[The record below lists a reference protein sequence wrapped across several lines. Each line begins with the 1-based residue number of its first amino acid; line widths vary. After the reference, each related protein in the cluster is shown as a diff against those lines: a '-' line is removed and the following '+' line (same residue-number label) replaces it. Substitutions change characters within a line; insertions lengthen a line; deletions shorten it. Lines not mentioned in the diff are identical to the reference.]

1 MWSHEAKDEDA
12 YETRR
17 LQIDKFDYDI
27 NQHDLF
33 IMIHQILYQNGPKSL
48 VEHHLRSANQFYSEG
63 IVYILQHGFRV
74 ERKMFSPREHSSD
87 PEEKKIVQVHCKIV
101 PTSIEIT
108 KPIIYDSVS
117 SMGSPLMPITALTR
131 DKIYSGQL
139 TLNCDVIATAYL
151 EDGSVHATR
160 TESVKGISIC
170 RLPIIKGSKFCHTY
184 DMSKHALLQ
193 MGEDPTDPGGYFVI
207 RGEWAI
213 DCVESMPYNWPK
225 IYINEGYDK
234 QRVRCEFISKPGDS
248 YQNSAYMMVIFNND
262 NTLVIEIYRDKFMEV
277 RIPFFLLFRALGW
290 VCDKKIMDW
299 IIYDY
304 DNDANRALQAH
315 IIDAMQAKYDKINY
329 ANIRESV
336 AALTAIVDMIPAEK
350 MSYYDLR
357 NKPENYHNA
366 RQEVLQFFDTH
377 FLPHIGMD
385 MDSRDDKLKFT
396 GLLIRKTI
404 LVYLGQIPQ
413 TDRVSMLNKRINPAG
428 DSYAKAF
435 KSFTNHSVIVPVK
448 RMMNKVFRSQKFE
461 NVNLS
466 QIVFSVQDHEFERL
480 MKQSVVGGKGANMKL
495 GANRNIV
502 NRLRSMFLQRKN
514 NINPIATLRQISKPY
529 TDSGIQSSMATEM
542 RKFHG
547 SAANLKC
554 PVHTSPEG
562 ESVGIN
568 EQMALSAQIV
578 PNTSSQ
584 VLKDKIRSDEE
595 FIPGDSLSPLEISRR
610 LLARVYINGELVG
623 YVANAPKFATK
634 CRKKRREGEIHFHTT
649 IYWDAG
655 QDEIYFSVDA
665 GRMARPVLIVYNTHR
680 DAEYF
685 ANGGAVGSADDAA
698 RNVASHDAARNATRD
713 DAEDVII
720 EDASEESD
728 DEAAESKGVD
738 GIEDNDDALI
748 ASLLPP
754 ADPALEYKNRIISQ
768 IQRKKKEKVPAP
780 AAVGGNDDFEQ
791 GIALTREDIALMY
804 ANKKTVMD
812 LVREQKVEFISA
824 DEQQNYY
831 MAANFNILRQERK
844 NKYRPF
850 THCDIPEAMVG
861 ITTLTSPFAAHN
873 QPAKLIYQ
881 TSQVRQT
888 CGYYCLNW
896 PYRMDKETFLQPV
909 NEMPLVITKANRYV
923 LPNGCNVL
931 MAMMCDTGFNQE
943 DSLIFSKTAIDLG
956 LFGGSKFTFEKV
968 ELEQREEMGIPDK
981 TKTEGIKSANYDKL
995 DAEGVVPVGTK
1006 LQKDDVIIGMY
1017 AALNKPTDRYAYVDE
1032 SRVYRSDEPAIVQNR
1047 IFGQNEE
1054 GLKFCKVGL
1063 RKVRNPIIGDKFSSR
1078 HGQKGICACVMKESD
1093 MPYTEDGQKIEVIF
1107 NPHGI
1112 PSRMTMGQIIE
1123 MLVAK
1128 ICAYKGAHYDAT
1140 IFKEFDIEV
1149 VADELE
1155 KFGFQRYGYEKLLN
1169 GLTGEYI
1176 DSLIFVGPIFYQRLA
1191 KLVLD
1196 NEYVIKNPAT
1206 DAATRQP
1213 LDNAGING
1221 GLRVGE
1227 MEKWC
1232 FAAHGASRTW
1242 AEKSRDH
1249 SDGYVEHICRCGK
1262 EAIVNYN
1269 NGGYYYCKYCG
1280 DNADIFAI
1288 PNTWSSKLFRHE
1300 LQSIGVGPAMLLQPY
1315 INEVQDDED
1324 RSRSRIEEYNN
1335 DAITEFV
1342 TSAEKMIDADA
1353 EADN

>member
-1 MWSHEAKDEDA
+1 MWSHEAKDDA
-12 YETRR
+12 DTYEERR
-17 LQIDKFDYDI
+17 LHIDKFDYDLDP
-27 NQHDLF
+27 HDLF
-33 IMIHQILYQNGPKSL
+33 ILIHQTLFQNGPKSL
-48 VEHHLRSANQFYSEG
+48 VEHHLRSVNQFYSEG

-151 EDGSVHATR
+151 EDGSIHATR
-160 TESVKGISIC
+160 TESVKNISIC
-170 RLPIIKGSKFCHTY
+170 KLPIIKGSKFCHTY

-234 QRVRCEFISKPGDS
+234 QRARCEFISKPGDS
-248 YQNSAYMMVIFNND
+248 YQNSAYMMAILNND
-262 NTLVIEIYRDKFMEV
+262 NTLVIEIYRDKFMGIH
-277 RIPFFLLFRALGW
+277 IPFYLLFRALGW

-299 IIYDY
+299 IVYDY
-304 DNDANRALQAH
+304 DNSSNNALQAY
-315 IIDAMQAKYDKINY
+315 IVAAMQAKYDKTNY

-336 AALTAIVDMIPAEK
+336 AALTAIVDMIPSEQMK
-350 MSYYDLR
+350 YYDLK

-396 GLLIRKTI
+396 GLLIRKLY

-448 RMMNKVFRSQKFE
+448 RTMNKVFRSQKFE

-466 QIVFSVQDHEFERL
+466 QIVFSVQDSEFERL

-514 NINPIATLRQISKPY
+514 NMNPIATLRSISKPY
-529 TDSGIQSSMATEM
+529 TDSGIQSSMAIEM

-584 VLKDKIRSDEE
+584 VLKDKLRGDEE
-595 FIPGDSLSPLEISRR
+595 FVAGDNLSPLEISRR
-610 LLARVYINGELVG
+610 QLARIYVNGELIG

-634 CRKKRREGEIHFHTT
+634 CRKKRREGEIHFHTS

-685 ANGGAVGSADDAA
+685 ANNGAAETADADEKSDIVTVEEHSDEEIVAADPDADDALL
-698 RNVASHDAARNATRD
+698 S
-713 DAEDVII
+713 
-720 EDASEESD
+720 
-728 DEAAESKGVD
+728 
-738 GIEDNDDALI
+738 
-748 ASLLPP
+748 SLLEPI
-754 ADPALEYKNRIISQ
+754 DTNLEYKNRIIEQ
-768 IQRKKKEKVPAP
+768 INKNKMQRK
-780 AAVGGNDDFEQ
+780 AAESVHVSGGDDFEQ

-804 ANKKTVMD
+804 ANKKTIMD
-812 LVREQKVEFISA
+812 LVREQKVEFVSA

-831 MAANFNILRQERK
+831 IAASFNILRQERK
-844 NKYRPF
+844 NKYKPF

-909 NEMPLVITKANRYV
+909 NEMPLVITKANRYI

-931 MAMMCDTGFNQE
+931 MAMMCNTGFNQE

-956 LFGGSKFTFEKV
+956 LFAGSKFTFEKV

-981 TKTEGIKSANYDKL
+981 TKTEGIKSANYEKL

-1017 AALNKPTDRYAYVDE
+1017 ATLNKPTDRYTYVDE
-1032 SRVYRSDEPAIVQNR
+1032 SKVYRSDEPAIVQNR

-1093 MPYTEDGQKIEVIF
+1093 LPYTEDGQKIEVIF

-1149 VADELE
+1149 IADELE
-1155 KFGFQRYGYEKLLN
+1155 KYGFQRYGYEKLLN

-1262 EAIVNYN
+1262 EAIVNYS
-1269 NGGYYYCKYCG
+1269 NGIYYCKYCG

-1300 LQSIGVGPAMLLQPY
+1300 LQSIGVGPAMLLRPY
-1315 INEVQDDED
+1315 INELRDDTD
-1324 RSRSRIEEYNN
+1324 RSLSQVADYNN
-1335 DAITEFV
+1335 DSIADFV